1 MTMPEGMQKAIMTYR
16 GQQQPG
22 NQATLEGLTQLFGGN
37 REYAA
42 AALRISQDPEYER
55 QAQAAV
61 EKGNWPK
68 EVLDVGLQLKQAR
81 QKMQQA
87 PPIGP
92 IGPMGPGQGQGFPGG
107 SPGMSGG
114 PTGMPSMP
122 PGGAQQAIAALKA
135 MMGG

>member
-22 NQATLEGLTQLFGGN
+22 NQATLEGLAQLFGGN

-42 AALRISQDPEYER
+42 ASLRISQDPEYER

-68 EVLDVGLQLKQAR
+68 EVLDVGLQLKQSR

-87 PPIGP
+87 PP

-107 SPGMSGG
+107 PPGGLPGG
-114 PTGMPSMP
+114 PPGMPSMP